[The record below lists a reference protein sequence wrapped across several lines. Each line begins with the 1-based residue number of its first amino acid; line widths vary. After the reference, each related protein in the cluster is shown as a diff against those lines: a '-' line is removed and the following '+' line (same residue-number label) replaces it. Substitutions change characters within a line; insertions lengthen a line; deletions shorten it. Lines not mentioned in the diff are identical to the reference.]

1 MAAWGVYL
9 SKQSPRSLGCVEFP
23 DASSVKKNI
32 LSLTET
38 VQSCFFIHQTFNVKG
53 GALSFGLYSLLRSQD
68 NSCVVFVGESFVW
81 FQSVF
86 FFISFWL
93 PHKWRHT
100 LECAQNCTLASDY
113 KRTQTCSMAMLTRP
127 WVNYLQYKPMTAFIM
142 CLTFEVALRSTFVF
156 PWRWILS

>member
-23 DASSVKKNI
+23 DASSVKKKNI

-68 NSCVVFVGESFVW
+68 NSCVVFVGESFV
-81 FQSVF
+81 
-86 FFISFWL
+86 
-93 PHKWRHT
+93 
-100 LECAQNCTLASDY
+100 
-113 KRTQTCSMAMLTRP
+113 
-127 WVNYLQYKPMTAFIM
+127 
-142 CLTFEVALRSTFVF
+142 
-156 PWRWILS
+156 